1 MKNETITTPNFMGRI
16 KKIIEEV
23 SASTCIDEI
32 EAEIIEVILQAALKE
47 YYDALNEYY
56 EEEYHNALS
65 RARNSAYD
73 AGFDDGYEVGYD
85 NGSSDSHSA
94 V

>member
-1 MKNETITTPNFMGRI
+1 MNTIVKPDFKATI
-16 KKIIEEV
+16 AKIIEEA

-32 EAEIIEVILQAALKE
+32 EAEIIEEILKGSLNE
-47 YYDALNEYY
+47 YCTLLNEYY
-56 EEEYHNALS
+56 EEEYYNELS

-73 AGFDDGYEVGYD
+73 AGFDDGYDVGYD
-85 NGSSDSHSA
+85 NGRSDGHSA